1 MKKIVFFGTPDH
13 SADVLSYFLEECS
26 HEIEVVGVVTNPDR
40 HIGRKKI
47 LTASPVKK
55 LAKNNNIPV
64 FTPEKFDK
72 NVIADLQVLCA
83 DFFIIVAY
91 GTLIPQEVIDIPNS
105 GTFNLHF
112 SLLPKYRGAS
122 PVQSALLN
130 GDKESGIS
138 IFSLVEAMDAG
149 DIYIQEKC
157 NLQSI
162 NSNGKLLKY
171 NKNYLEILKE
181 MTNIGKA
188 KLRELITNFYNFY
201 PIAQNQKQA
210 TFCGKFQKSDG
221 EIDLKTISK
230 TELSKKYTAFY
241 SWPGVFYFDK
251 YEKRVKLIELNFD
264 FHPEIHTALL
274 EKYISKRII
283 HFTKEVIDIG
293 EYITFQKKKYIVLQD
308 KTRKDKNIEFV
319 EVLEIQREGKKSVK
333 I

>member
-1 MKKIVFFGTPDH
+1 
-13 SADVLSYFLEECS
+13 
-26 HEIEVVGVVTNPDR
+26 
-40 HIGRKKI
+40 
-47 LTASPVKK
+47 
-55 LAKNNNIPV
+55 
-64 FTPEKFDK
+64 
-72 NVIADLQVLCA
+72 
-83 DFFIIVAY
+83 
-91 GTLIPQEVIDIPNS
+91 
-105 GTFNLHF
+105 
-112 SLLPKYRGAS
+112 
-122 PVQSALLN
+122 
-130 GDKESGIS
+130 
-138 IFSLVEAMDAG
+138 MDAG

-157 NLQSI
+157 KLQSV
-162 NSNGKLLKY
+162 NSDGKLLKY
-171 NKNYLEILKE
+171 NKNYLEVLKE

-188 KLRELITNFYNFY
+188 KLRELITNFYDFY

-241 SWPGVFYFDK
+241 SWPGVFYFD
-251 YEKRVKLIELNFD
+251 ENNKRVKLIELNFD

-274 EKYISKRII
+274 EKYINKRIV

-319 EVLEIQREGKKSVK
+319 EVLEIQREGKRSVR

>member
-1 MKKIVFFGTPDH
+1 MKKIIFFGTPNH
-13 SADVLSYFLEECS
+13 SATVLQYFLTECS

-55 LAKNNNIPV
+55 LAKENNIPV
-64 FTPEKFDK
+64 FTPEKFDE
-72 NVIADLQVLCA
+72 NINADLEVLCA

-91 GTLIPQEVIDIPNS
+91 GTLIPQSTIDIPIY

-122 PVQSALLN
+122 PVQSALLA

-149 DIYIQEKC
+149 DIYIQEKIS
-157 NLQSI
+157 LRKS
-162 NSNGKLLKY
+162 KKY
-171 NKNYLEILKE
+171 NKNYEEALQE
-181 MTNIGKA
+181 MTEIGSIH
-188 KLRELITNFYNFY
+188 LRSLITDFHNYSPRPQSEKLSSY
-201 PIAQNQKQA
+201 
-210 TFCGKFQKSDG
+210 CGKFQKTDG
-221 EIDLKTISK
+221 EIDLQTISK
-230 TELSKKYTAFY
+230 TELSKKYNAFFT
-241 SWPGVFYFDK
+241 WPGVFYFDK

-274 EKYISKRII
+274 EKYISKRIV
-283 HFTKEVIDIG
+283 HFTKEVVDIG
-293 EYITFQKKKYIVLQD
+293 DYLTFQKKKYLVLQD
-308 KTRKDKNIEFV
+308 STRDDKNIEFV
-319 EVLEIQREGKKSVK
+319 EVLEIQREGKKSVR